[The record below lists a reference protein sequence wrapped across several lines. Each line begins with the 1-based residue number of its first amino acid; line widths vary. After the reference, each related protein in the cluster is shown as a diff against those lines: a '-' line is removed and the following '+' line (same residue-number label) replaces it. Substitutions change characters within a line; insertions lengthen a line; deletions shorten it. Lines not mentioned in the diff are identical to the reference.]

1 MHTRARARTNADFF
15 LSVPIVKTKRKYN
28 DLVDEY
34 LKKIKEPANND
45 DKLKQEEELVHLY
58 QVQKQMHRDQLQS
71 ILDRWAKIHP
81 DGTIPHP
88 KAVEYQDKIN
98 QVNLV
103 LEDKAELRRRAL
115 ACKKHYENY
124 EEATDQIATIER
136 RLHNMDKNDPGYA
149 DEEARMKKFKKEAKK
164 YKQDATRELTEHVLS
179 KVFPPHCFAF
189 DRACMGSRCKLLM
202 FLPVHVGRG

>member
-34 LKKIKEPANND
+34 LKKIKDPANKD
-45 DKLKQEEELVHLY
+45 DREKQELELVHLY
-58 QVQKQMHRDQLQS
+58 QVQKENHRDQLQS
-71 ILDRWAKIHP
+71 ILDSWAKLP
-81 DGTIPHP
+81 EPHP
-88 KAVEYQDKIN
+88 KAVEYQDKIHK
-98 QVNLV
+98 VNEV

-115 ACKKHYENY
+115 ECKRHYQDY
-124 EEATDQIATIER
+124 EKATDEIGTIER

-149 DEEARMKKFKKEAKK
+149 DEEARMKTFKKEAKK
-164 YKQDATRELTEHVLS
+164 YKQHATKELTEHVLS
-179 KVFPPHCFAF
+179 KVFPPHCCAF